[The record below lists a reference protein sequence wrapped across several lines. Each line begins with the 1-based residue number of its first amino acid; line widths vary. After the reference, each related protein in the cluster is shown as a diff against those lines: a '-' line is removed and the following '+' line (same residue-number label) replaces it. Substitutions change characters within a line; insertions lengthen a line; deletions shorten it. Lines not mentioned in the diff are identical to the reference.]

1 MSKIWKAMLKAAPLR
16 LWALLGGAPII
27 TALTVW
33 LINIVWRGPWP
44 INLASQQLSIL
55 GWALLIAQ
63 GLLAVIVVALASVR
77 VKGTGPGGVSFE
89 VDGDDDEEKHIT
101 TVTATAT
108 VREGDGA

>member
-1 MSKIWKAMLKAAPLR
+1 MLKAAPLR

-27 TALTVW
+27 TTLVIW

-44 INLASQQLSIL
+44 VDLASQQLGIL
-55 GWALLIAQ
+55 GWALMIAQ

-77 VKGTGPGGVSFE
+77 VRGTGPGGVSFE
-89 VDGDDDEEKHIT
+89 VDGDDDDSHKT

-108 VREGDGA
+108 VQQNTDI